1 MELELKLLVAPA
13 QLAKIDAHPA
23 VRALRRG
30 AGRKA
35 TLASVYY
42 DTPDRDLA
50 RAGVALRLRRD
61 GKRWIQTL
69 KGGGEAAAGLHARD
83 EFEWDLTGDGL
94 NVALLD
100 ESPYAELFAKR
111 KVRGRLQP
119 VFATEFERTARTLAF
134 PDGTLAELAL
144 DRGAIRVGHEEAPIS
159 EAEIELKGGDAAR
172 LFTLAR
178 EIARDIPVR
187 LGHAS
192 KAERGYAL
200 GHGVA
205 PPQKAR
211 AVRLEAGM
219 TAGAALRRIALA
231 CIAQMQANEEGLR
244 AERDPEYLHQLR
256 VGLRRLRSCLGLV
269 ALATSKETVAPL
281 AEELRWLGGALGPAR
296 DWDVFMTETFPPLAR
311 RFSNTAG
318 LASFRA
324 RAARVRR
331 AHDAAARDAVES
343 PRYTALLLALG
354 EAFARDDLPG
364 FPRPAAPAGAEG
376 QAPSPQR
383 PGLDGPVEAFAAF
396 VLGKRDRRV
405 RKRGGDVPTATP
417 ELRHQVR
424 IAAKKLRYAAEFFA
438 SLYPPKRVAR
448 YVEALQDLQD
458 ILGALND
465 AAVVDRL
472 LAEVTDGGGRP
483 IAAQVDGLVRGWVA
497 SAADHELARF
507 KRAWREFE
515 DAKPFW
521 K

>member
-1 MELELKLLVAPA
+1 MEVELKLLVAPA
-13 QLAKIDAHPA
+13 QLAKLDAHPA
-23 VRALRRG
+23 LRALRRG
-30 AGRKA
+30 AGRKV

-69 KGGGEAAAGLHARD
+69 KAGGEVAAGLHARE

-94 NVALLD
+94 NIGLLD
-100 ESPYAELFAKR
+100 DSPYAELFAKR
-111 KVRGRLQP
+111 SVRGRLRP
-119 VFATEFERTARTLAF
+119 AFATEFERTVRTLAF

-144 DRGAIRVGHEEAPIS
+144 DRGAIRAGNEEAPIS
-159 EAEIELKGGDAAR
+159 EAEIELKGGDPVR
-172 LFTLAR
+172 LFALAR
-178 EIARDIPVR
+178 EIARDVPVQ

-200 GHGVA
+200 GHGAA

-211 AVRLEAGM
+211 AVRLDGGM
-219 TAGAALRRIALA
+219 TAGAALRAIASA
-231 CIAQMQANEEGLR
+231 CIAQMQSNEHGLH
-244 AERDPEYLHQLR
+244 AGRDPEYLHQLR

-269 ALATSKETVAPL
+269 ALATSKEAVAPL
-281 AEELRWLGGALGPAR
+281 ADELRWLGGALGPAR

-311 RFSNTAG
+311 RFGAVTG

-331 AHDAAARDAVES
+331 AHDEAARDAVGS
-343 PRYTALLLALG
+343 PRYTTLLLALG

-364 FPRPAAPAGAEG
+364 FPRPTAPAGAEG
-376 QAPSPQR
+376 QAPSPQ
-383 PGLDGPVEAFAAF
+383 PIGLDARIETFAAF

-405 RKRGGDVPTATP
+405 RKRGGAVPTATP
-417 ELRHQVR
+417 EVRHQVR

-438 SLYPPKRVAR
+438 SLYPLKRVAR
-448 YVEALQDLQD
+448 YVEALEDLQD

-472 LAEVTDGGGRP
+472 LTEVAQRGKP
-483 IAAQVDGLVRGWVA
+483 IAAGVDGLVRGWVA
-497 SAADHELARF
+497 SAAEHELARF
-507 KRAWREFE
+507 KRAWRAFE
-515 DAKPFW
+515 DAKPYW

>member
-1 MELELKLLVAPA
+1 MEVELKLLVAPGD
-13 QLAKIDAHPA
+13 LARIDRHPA
-23 VRALRRG
+23 VRAVRRG
-30 AGRKA
+30 GARRRA
-35 TLASVYY
+35 LVTVYY
-42 DTPDRDLA
+42 DTPDAALA

-61 GKRWIQTL
+61 GDRWIQTL
-69 KGGGEAAAGLHARD
+69 KGGGTAAAGLHARD
-83 EFEWDLTGDGL
+83 EIEWSLDGDAL
-94 NVALLD
+94 NVGLLD
-100 ESPYAELFAKR
+100 ATPYAELFAKR
-111 KVRGRLQP
+111 KVRDRLQP
-119 VFATEFERTARTLAF
+119 VFTTEFERTARTLAF

-144 DRGAIRVGHEEAPIS
+144 DRGAIRADGGEAPIS
-159 EAEIELKGGDAAR
+159 EAEIELKGGDATR
-172 LFTLAR
+172 LFALAR

-200 GHGVA
+200 GRGA
-205 PPQKAR
+205 PPPQKAR
-211 AVRLEAGM
+211 VVRLDG
-219 TAGAALRRIALA
+219 TQSAGAGLRRIALA
-231 CIAQMQANEEGLR
+231 CIAQMQANEDGLP
-244 AERDPEYLHQLR
+244 AGHDPEYLHQLR
-256 VGLRRLRSCLGLV
+256 VGLRRLRSCIGLV
-269 ALATSKETVAPL
+269 AAATSKEAVAPL

-311 RFSNTAG
+311 RFSKAAG

-331 AHDAAARDAVES
+331 AHAAAARDAVAS

-364 FPRPAAPAGAEG
+364 FARNATPTGGESAPQSSQG
-376 QAPSPQR
+376 
-383 PGLDGPVEAFAAF
+383 PGLDAPVGAFAAF
-396 VLGKRDRRV
+396 VLGKRDRSV
-405 RKRGGDVPTATP
+405 RKRGRDVPTATP
-417 ELRHQVR
+417 EARHRVR

-438 SLYPPKRVAR
+438 TLYPAKRVAR

-472 LAEVTDGGGRP
+472 LGEVSAGGGRP
-483 IAAQVDGLVRGWVA
+483 IAPEIDGLVRGWVA
-497 SAADHELARF
+497 SAAEHELARF
-507 KRAWREFE
+507 KRAWRGFE